1 LADKDLTFSIFGR
14 DVNASKVLRQ
24 VGGAVGSLD
33 EKLDGLG
40 KTSLKSLAGLEAAAV
55 GAGVGVAGGVLV
67 ATGAIVAAGVALAGN
82 SAEVGAAWGN
92 VVEEFKSGAEE
103 AAAPMRGPLLNSIK
117 TLHGTTRA
125 LQPQLRDAFTAGI
138 PALEALTRGA
148 DGFARSAMPG
158 VVKAVRSSE
167 PVFRGFESFLV
178 DTGLG
183 FNDFFTGLSTGAS
196 SSGQIL
202 AEVGGIVRDTLG
214 TVGPLLANLANE
226 GAPSVEQL
234 RIVLGN
240 LFDVI
245 TALTTGGFPVMFT
258 AANAALQVL
267 GGLLAVVEPI
277 ASELGTLIGVLISL
291 AAAFKLLSTIGG
303 GMQAIGAGLTGFVSQ
318 VRDAGN
324 NAEAGKGKFSA
335 LTAFMGG
342 PWGIAFGVA
351 GVALAIFGAKSAEA
365 EQRQQDLANA
375 LRQSKGA
382 IDDNVR
388 SVALKN
394 LQDVGALD
402 KAKQLGISTRD
413 LTDAYLGQGDAANDL
428 KARLNGMIDA
438 MDREGVPLQEN
449 AADTKRLVDEMMKRA
464 TTGRD
469 LISVLDDSS
478 DPNRKAVEDARLLAD
493 AMGAA
498 SRATDDM
505 TLAGRTNEHAVGELR
520 AAYMTLQDSVGD
532 TNARLDAL
540 EKIMNRLSGQNETYE
555 EAVQSLND
563 TVRGIGDTFGGNAD
577 QAKGW
582 GDALLDAS
590 GKVITTSENG
600 SKLRDT
606 MKDLQRNTLAVADAM
621 ARNGASQQEVAAFVS
636 ATRDRFLEQ
645 RDALGLTESGAN
657 RLLDAYGLLPGEV
670 STVILTPNLGD
681 RMAAVDAFRAKITT
695 LPNGH
700 VIIHAD
706 TVNAQGS
713 IDRMVQANDGR
724 IVRINIQT
732 NGTIQPKDQ
741 YGRPVGMSYVA
752 SGGPVEAGKPY
763 MVGERGPE
771 LVFPAE
777 SGWVANARDTAEIMR
792 GGRLDNVHGV
802 GSPGSMVYGGAVP
815 EVRVTFDW
823 GSGSGLTGADRLLW
837 EWIKSTARTRGE
849 VVFR

>member
-1 LADKDLTFSIFGR
+1 MADKDLTFSIFGR

-24 VGGAVGSLD
+24 VGGAVGGLED
-33 EKLDGLG
+33 RLDGLG
-40 KTSLKSLAGLEAAAV
+40 KTSIKSLAGMEAAAV
-55 GAGVGVAGGVLV
+55 AGGVGVAGGVLV
-67 ATGAIVAAGVALAGN
+67 ATGAIVAAGVALASN

-92 VVEEFKSGAEE
+92 VVDEFKSGAED

-117 TLHGTTRA
+117 TLQGTTRA
-125 LQPQLRDAFTAGI
+125 LQPQLRAAFTAGI

-148 DGFARSAMPG
+148 DGFARTAMPG
-158 VVKAVRSSE
+158 VVTAVKSSE

-183 FNDFFTGLSTGAS
+183 FNDFFTGLSTGAA

-214 TVGPLLANLANE
+214 FVGPLLANLANE

-234 RIVLGN
+234 RIVLGD

-245 TALTTGGFPVMFT
+245 TALSSGGFPVMFT
-258 AANAALQVL
+258 AATAALNIL

-277 ASELGTLIGVLISL
+277 ASELGTLIGILVSL
-291 AAAFKLLSTIGG
+291 AGAFKLLSAVGG
-303 GMQAIGAGLTGFVSQ
+303 GLQNLGAGLTGFVGQ
-318 VRDAGN
+318 VRDAGT
-324 NAEAGKGKFSA
+324 NAEAGKSKFGA

-342 PWGIAFGVA
+342 PWGVAFGVA

-394 LQDVGALD
+394 LQESGALD

-413 LTDAYLGQGDAANDL
+413 LTDAYLGQGTATQDL
-428 KARLNGMIDA
+428 TGRIKGMIDA
-438 MDREGVPLQEN
+438 MDAEGVPLQEN
-449 AADTKRLVDEMMKRA
+449 AADTQKLVDEMNKRA
-464 TTGRD
+464 LAGRD
-469 LISVLDDSS
+469 VIDVLNDSA
-478 DPNRKAVEDARLLAD
+478 DPNRKAVEDARLLAES
-493 AMGAA
+493 MNEAA
-498 SRATDDM
+498 RATDDM
-505 TLAGRTNEHAVGELR
+505 TLAGRSNEHAVGELR

-563 TVRGIGDTFGGNAD
+563 TVRGIGETFGGNAD

-582 GDALLDAS
+582 GDSLLDAS
-590 GKVITTSENG
+590 GKVITTTENG
-600 SKLRDT
+600 SRLRDT

-621 ARNGASQQEVAAFVS
+621 ARNGSTQQEVAAFVS

-645 RDALGLTESGAN
+645 RDALGLTETGAN
-657 RLLDAYGLLPGEV
+657 RLLDAYGLLPAEV

-681 RMAAVDAFRAKITT
+681 RMAAVDAFRAKIQT

-700 VIIHAD
+700 VIIWAD
-706 TVNAQGS
+706 THNAQGS
-713 IDRMVQANDGR
+713 IDRMIKANDGR

-732 NGTIQPKDQ
+732 NGTIQPRDAS
-741 YGRPVGMSYVA
+741 GRPVGMAYIA
-752 SGGPVEAGKPY
+752 SGGPIEAGKPY

-792 GGRLDNVHGV
+792 GGRLDNVRGV
-802 GSPGSMVYGGAVP
+802 GSDGAMTLGGGGVAD
-815 EVRVTFDW
+815 VRVTLEW
-823 GSGSGLTGADRLLW
+823 GGAGGSDIERQFWTWFKA
-837 EWIKSTARTRGE
+837 SARARGE
-849 VVFR
+849 VVVR